1 MFDFDFER
9 LTSEE
14 YIQDMN
20 KTILL
25 SRMSEQMASYKMSM
39 TPEKQ
44 IKRCKVSV
52 ARKLP
57 KTINQLILSIVNV
70 ESYITLKI
78 VSEIA
83 VISSIQFLGQ
93 DENEDLIKVSLYNYQ
108 SFYQTSN
115 RNELQE
121 LFKEGKYMI
130 IINPFYKVYMDGIDG
145 IRIDNPN
152 EILLFKSK
160 KQMEDYLNKEIPD
173 REESLQEGLSYFELI
188 GFKKEIKILI
198 NKINANPNNDKLY
211 VQLAENYYVLKN
223 YIKAKDN
230 AYLALKVNRLNS
242 KASLIIY
249 KCFLGLKMY
258 DKASAFLIDENCVM
272 SSSLKA
278 KLKQDIKILQD
289 NTKGIFDFPKMIE
302 EEREKLFIT
311 IGDYINPKLRK
322 ETDSVK
328 GIKIISTDNIKK
340 GELLVVS
347 KAFESIPNDFQMPLS
362 MKVEQ
367 LTSMIKDK
375 LDSNISYFDDFF
387 SLYNGNNLK
396 STIEE
401 RIKSKKIT
409 HEEISNII
417 KCNGISTIRS
427 MMKEKMLVFGL
438 WTFPS
443 LFNHSCLPNT
453 YYFGIGDCIVI
464 IAQQDIKANEEI
476 TINYISCE
484 YEYSIRNKGIM
495 EGWGFECMCPLC
507 EYEKKALKNSSI
519 KQQCNIYMKM
529 FNESLNTKNIE
540 NFKAHPEEV
549 PNFLE
554 LNKKEMNC
562 YELGISYYLYG
573 YLIRKEIPE
582 KSCECL
588 LKGLRY
594 CKGRYFRFE
603 TAILYYLLCVY
614 KDIGKMDKYM
624 ETLEELRRT
633 LRTMFTD
640 ESFITILINE
650 SIKS

>member
-1 MFDFDFER
+1 MFDVDFER

-20 KTILL
+20 KTIAL
-25 SRMSEQMASYKMSM
+25 SRMSEQMASYKMTM
-39 TPEKQ
+39 TPEKK
-44 IKRCKVSV
+44 IKRCKASIN
-52 ARKLP
+52 RKLP
-57 KTINQLILSIVNV
+57 KTINQLILSIVNI

-83 VISSIQFLGQ
+83 IISSIQFLGQ

-160 KQMEDYLNKEIPD
+160 EHMEEYLNKEIPN

-188 GFKKEIKILI
+188 GFKKEIQILI
-198 NKINANPNNDKLY
+198 NKIKSNPKNDILY
-211 VQLAENYYVLKN
+211 VKLAENYYVIKN

-230 AYLALKVNRLNS
+230 AYIALKLNPLNS

-258 DKASAFLIDENCVM
+258 DKASAFLIDENCTM
-272 SSSLKA
+272 SSSLKD
-278 KLKQDIKILQD
+278 KLKQEIQKLQD
-289 NTKGIFDFPKMIE
+289 NTKGFFNFPDMIE
-302 EEREKLFIT
+302 EEREKLFLT

-328 GIKIISTDNIKK
+328 GIKIITSDNIKK

-362 MKVEQ
+362 IKVEQ
-367 LTSMIKDK
+367 LTSMIMDK
-375 LDSNISYFDDFF
+375 LNSNNNYYDDFF
-387 SLYNGNNLK
+387 CLYNGNNLK
-396 STIEE
+396 SSIEE
-401 RIKSKKIT
+401 RSKSKDMT
-409 HEEISNII
+409 HEQISNII
-417 KCNGISTIRS
+417 KRNGISTIRS
-427 MMKEKMLVFGL
+427 MMREKILVFGL
-438 WTFPS
+438 WIFPS

-464 IAQQDIKANEEI
+464 IAQQDIKTNDEI

-484 YEYSIRNKGIM
+484 YEYSIRSKNLR
-495 EGWGFECMCPLC
+495 EGWGFECKCPLC
-507 EYEKKALKNSSI
+507 EYENKSLKTSLI
-519 KQQCNIYMKM
+519 KQQCNKYMKM
-529 FNESLNTKNIE
+529 FNESLNSKNIDY
-540 NFKAHPEEV
+540 FRKHPEEV

-554 LNKKEMNC
+554 YNKKRN
-562 YELGISYYLYG
+562 ELL
-573 YLIRKEIPE
+573 
-582 KSCECL
+582 
-588 LKGLRY
+588 
-594 CKGRYFRFE
+594 
-603 TAILYYLLCVY
+603 
-614 KDIGKMDKYM
+614 
-624 ETLEELRRT
+624 
-633 LRTMFTD
+633 
-640 ESFITILINE
+640 
-650 SIKS
+650 